1 MTEKN
6 KNVHAG
12 HRGRMR
18 ERFMVSGFDNYRPHE
33 VLEMLLFEFIPV
45 VNTNPIGH
53 YLIERFGTVK
63 GVLTATYDELVK
75 VSGVGPKTAEGILS
89 VYPTYSLR
97 ICEWFREAGALTKYD
112 IAFLAD
118 WFIDWTPNG
127 SMGLLLCDRDR
138 RFRDFVRLNLVLDRN
153 NLLFDLAAQI
163 VRIAAGQMYY
173 LLVKEDYNL
182 MTREMAY
189 LLRKITGRGHA
200 YLLDA
205 FVLDGLRPVSMLYL

>member
-1 MTEKN
+1 MTEKK

-18 ERFMVSGFDNYRPHE
+18 ERFQISGFDNYQPHE

-45 VNTNPIGH
+45 INTNPIGH

-75 VSGVGPKTAEGILS
+75 VSGIGPKTAEGILS
-89 VYPTYSLR
+89 VYPTYSVR
-97 ICEWFREAGALTKYD
+97 IRDWFRQAGALTRYD

-118 WFIDWTPNG
+118 WFMDWMPHG
-127 SMGLLLCDRDR
+127 SIGILICDHDR
-138 RFRDFVRLNLVLDRN
+138 RFLDFTRMNVNRGDLV
-153 NLLFDLAAQI
+153 FDLGAQI
-163 VRIAAGQMYY
+163 VKSARGQEYI
-173 LLVKEDYNL
+173 LLVKEDYSL
-182 MTREMAY
+182 VTREMTQM
-189 LLRKITGRGHA
+189 LRAITGRGHA

-205 FVLDGLRPVSMLYL
+205 CVLEGYKPVSILYLT